1 MTLVDAVCFDAK
13 RTVSNGGLRVICGL
27 CFVVELNFGSVR
39 GVSMEASLPHLALC
53 VGTFRSQKHVQLHLC
68 HELIGGVT
76 FLQPFPEFG
85 EVCNVSFLQSS
96 SS

>member
-39 GVSMEASLPHLALC
+39 GVSMEASLPHNIL
-53 VGTFRSQKHVQLHLC
+53 
-68 HELIGGVT
+68 
-76 FLQPFPEFG
+76 
-85 EVCNVSFLQSS
+85 
-96 SS
+96 